1 MEVRLIRSGELEPA
15 LNLALDEALLRSAT
29 PTLRLYAWNPPGLS
43 LGFFQRAADFAD
55 TDGFALVRRP
65 TGGGAIAHTGE
76 LTISWIGRRVRV
88 EQAYTVMNDIVARA
102 LQSLGVD
109 VGRGEEQPEAAPRG
123 LCFDAHTC
131 YDLLAAPKPEAK
143 AGKVFGSAQRRA
155 KESFLLHG
163 TLVLEPNPLSGLG
176 ASTLEFSLT
185 NGDMDALDIGNVPER
200 LYDNGFSNKT
210 GGTRDKQHLVFEV
223 TWDALHKSLDHRSER
238 RAGVERPARI
248 RAKSHR
254 MVWWQERDNK
264 EPRVMGCQLNS
275 PPQRRQNRRYQVIG

>member
-43 LGFFQRAADFAD
+43 LGFFQCAAEFAGM
-55 TDGFALVRRP
+55 DGFTLVRRP

-76 LTISWIGRRVRV
+76 LTISWIDRRVRV
-88 EQAYTVMNDIVARA
+88 EQAYTVMNDIVTRA
-102 LQSLGVD
+102 LRSLGVE

-131 YDLLAAPKPEAK
+131 YDLLAGEAAPKPEAK

-163 TLVLEPNPLSGLG
+163 TLVLEPNPISAGAVSLRELLG
-176 ASTLEFSLT
+176 REVRRDEMEQRIISAAPWPLRASQPTANEWK
-185 NGDMDALDIGNVPER
+185 NA
-200 LYDNGFSNKT
+200 KC
-210 GGTRDKQHLVFEV
+210 LV
-223 TWDALHKSLDHRSER
+223 SER
-238 RAGVERPARI
+238 YGSEA
-248 RAKSHR
+248 
-254 MVWWQERDNK
+254 WT
-264 EPRVMGCQLNS
+264 L
-275 PPQRRQNRRYQVIG
+275 RR

>member
-43 LGFFQRAADFAD
+43 LGFFQRAADFAGM
-55 TDGFALVRRP
+55 DGFALVRRP

-163 TLVLEPNPLSGLG
+163 TLVLEPNPLSEGAVSLHELLG
-176 ASTLEFSLT
+176 REVRRDEMEQRIIRAAPWPLRASQPTADEWK
-185 NGDMDALDIGNVPER
+185 NA
-200 LYDNGFSNKT
+200 KC
-210 GGTRDKQHLVFEV
+210 LV
-223 TWDALHKSLDHRSER
+223 SER
-238 RAGVERPARI
+238 YGSEA
-248 RAKSHR
+248 
-254 MVWWQERDNK
+254 WTC
-264 EPRVMGCQLNS
+264 PR
-275 PPQRRQNRRYQVIG
+275 